1 MLAHLPP
8 WLHLRPSTSV
18 LSPYYLLSV
27 SPEPEE
33 GLLLPSPNWY
43 HFWSS
48 LLVCLPCA

>member
-1 MLAHLPP
+1 MRVSSPATLATPETKHICAVPI
-8 WLHLRPSTSV
+8 
-18 LSPYYLLSV
+18 LLSV

-48 LLVCLPCA
+48 LLVCLP